1 MKKLIDYRNT
11 IKNKNINEKLN
22 MCLEF
27 CKYMFKNQYY
37 TMGDVILE
45 FAMIGVSEKE
55 FMRLYQNQVI
65 EGC

>member
-11 IKNKNINEKLN
+11 IKNKNVNEKLN

-27 CKYMFKNQYY
+27 CKYMLENKYY
-37 TMGDVILE
+37 TMGDVVLE

-65 EGC
+65 EEC